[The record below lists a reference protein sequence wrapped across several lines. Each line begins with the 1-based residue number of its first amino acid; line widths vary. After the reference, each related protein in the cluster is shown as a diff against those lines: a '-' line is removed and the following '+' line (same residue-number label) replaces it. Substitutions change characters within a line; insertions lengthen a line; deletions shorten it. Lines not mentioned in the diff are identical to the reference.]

1 MVFIVAMLAAQL
13 PITAGTPGAG
23 LSLDQA
29 AGSVETLQE
38 AIPVVPVDRD
48 AYRLAPG
55 DMLLVTIEGGV
66 SEYLLSVGVLPM
78 DQCQVT
84 LDGRLNVSGIGS
96 LHVEGRSINEA
107 QAALDA
113 QVRSCFPSL
122 RAGLS
127 LSFPRMIN
135 VEVRGMVDSPGRYS
149 MYATQRVSDAIREAG
164 GVRLYGGQF
173 GRAFRDSG
181 EPVSVDL
188 SLDPST
194 GVLRSDPML
203 DGLVMAEVF
212 PCGHPVF
219 ILSSE
224 GLSTHD
230 IGPGGMSVSDLMAEA
245 VLVDG
250 DVDLPASYVSVVGG
264 GTVPV
269 WRWDGGYTEYSLSP
283 GDTLN
288 LVPEESTVFVGGA
301 VQTPGLVLFRPG
313 AGVDWYI
320 QAAGGFSTEANTRE
334 IRVTH
339 SGGVLEVDSRDSL
352 PIPGNSSI
360 EVGYS
365 WMARNRDYV
374 TLFATLAGLAFSV
387 IQLTQ

>member
-1 MVFIVAMLAAQL
+1 MVFIIAMLAAQL

-29 AGSVETLQE
+29 AEPMKALQE

-127 LSFPRMIN
+127 LSFPRMVN
-135 VEVRGMVDSPGRYS
+135 MEVRGMVDNPGRYS

-164 GVRLYGGQF
+164 GVRLYGSQF
-173 GRAFRDSG
+173 GRAFS
-181 EPVSVDL
+181 
-188 SLDPST
+188 
-194 GVLRSDPML
+194 
-203 DGLVMAEVF
+203 
-212 PCGHPVF
+212 
-219 ILSSE
+219 
-224 GLSTHD
+224 
-230 IGPGGMSVSDLMAEA
+230 
-245 VLVDG
+245 
-250 DVDLPASYVSVVGG
+250 
-264 GTVPV
+264 
-269 WRWDGGYTEYSLSP
+269 
-283 GDTLN
+283 
-288 LVPEESTVFVGGA
+288 
-301 VQTPGLVLFRPG
+301 
-313 AGVDWYI
+313 
-320 QAAGGFSTEANTRE
+320 
-334 IRVTH
+334 IR
-339 SGGVLEVDSRDSL
+339 
-352 PIPGNSSI
+352 
-360 EVGYS
+360 
-365 WMARNRDYV
+365 
-374 TLFATLAGLAFSV
+374 
-387 IQLTQ
+387 